1 MRIKSQLFLGPM
13 SKNLVDACIK
23 LAKRRKKKI
32 FLIASRRQIET
43 KLLGGG
49 YVNNWTTEK
58 ISKYVKNKN
67 IILCRD
73 HGGPWQGSYEINKK
87 QNFKEAMI
95 RAKRSYLQ
103 DIKNDFKILHI
114 DTSLSP
120 KKKLSFNS
128 KIKRLKNLYE
138 YCYRAAK
145 KYRKKISFE
154 VGWESENG
162 EMHNIQEL
170 KKFISH
176 LNKFCRTKKITKPKY
191 ITLKTGTK
199 VFEDKNIGVLFK
211 NYNKKSIFE
220 KKFLHLKKCID
231 ICHRNDFLVKEHNS
245 DYLNYNFL
253 KLRPSLK
260 IDGVNIAPELGT
272 YETKIIFKLLK
283 KKKLKN
289 LYSDLVNLLVN
300 SKKWIKWT
308 NPKSKISNEKKA
320 LLAGHYMFN
329 DKNFLKIKMKLNKL
343 LIKSSGITLDKYI
356 QNQLQKKI
364 KLIAKS
370 LNLNY

>member
-1 MRIKSQLFLGPM
+1 MKIKSQLFLGPM
-13 SKNLVDACIK
+13 SKNSVDACIN
-23 LAKRRKKKI
+23 LAKRKKIEI

-58 ISKYVKNKN
+58 IAKYVKNKN

-87 QNFKEAMI
+87 QNLKKAMI
-95 RAKRSYLQ
+95 RAKKSYLQ

-128 KIKRLKNLYE
+128 KIKRLKDLYE
-138 YCYRAAK
+138 YCYRTAK
-145 KYRKKISFE
+145 KYRKKILFE

-162 EMHNIQEL
+162 EMHNISEL
-170 KKFISH
+170 KKFISN
-176 LNKFCRTKKITKPKY
+176 LNNFCRIKKITKPKY

-211 NYNKKSIFE
+211 NYNKKSIF
-220 KKFLHLKKCID
+220 KKNIFHLKKCID

-245 DYLNYNFL
+245 DYLSYSFL
-253 KLRPSLK
+253 KLRPDLK

-283 KKKLKN
+283 KAKMKN
-289 LYSDLVNLLVN
+289 LYIDLVNLLVN
-300 SKKWIKWT
+300 SKKWVKWT

-320 LLAGHYMFN
+320 ILAGHYMFN
-329 DKNFLKIKMKLNKL
+329 DKNFLKIKMKLNKF
-343 LIKSSGITLDKYI
+343 LIKSSAINLDKYI

-364 KLIAKS
+364 KIIAKS

>member
-1 MRIKSQLFLGPM
+1 MKIKSQLFLGPM
-13 SKNLVDACIK
+13 SKNSVDACIN
-23 LAKRRKKKI
+23 LAKRKKNEI

-87 QNFKEAMI
+87 QNLKEAMI
-95 RAKRSYLQ
+95 RAKKSYLQ

-128 KIKRLKNLYE
+128 KIKRLKDLYE
-138 YCYRAAK
+138 YCYRSAK

-162 EMHNIQEL
+162 EMHNISEL
-170 KKFISH
+170 KKFISD
-176 LNKFCRTKKITKPKY
+176 LNNFCRIKKITKPKY

-199 VFEDKNIGVLFK
+199 VFEDKNIGVLFQ
-211 NYNKKSIFE
+211 NYNKKSIF
-220 KKFLHLKKCID
+220 KKKILHLKKCID
-231 ICHRNDFLVKEHNS
+231 ICHRNGFLVKEHNS

-253 KLRPSLK
+253 KLRPGLK
-260 IDGVNIAPELGT
+260 IDGVNIAPEL
-272 YETKIIFKLLK
+272 E
-283 KKKLKN
+283 
-289 LYSDLVNLLVN
+289 
-300 SKKWIKWT
+300 
-308 NPKSKISNEKKA
+308 
-320 LLAGHYMFN
+320 H
-329 DKNFLKIKMKLNKL
+329 MK
-343 LIKSSGITLDKYI
+343 
-356 QNQLQKKI
+356 QK
-364 KLIAKS
+364 
-370 LNLNY
+370 